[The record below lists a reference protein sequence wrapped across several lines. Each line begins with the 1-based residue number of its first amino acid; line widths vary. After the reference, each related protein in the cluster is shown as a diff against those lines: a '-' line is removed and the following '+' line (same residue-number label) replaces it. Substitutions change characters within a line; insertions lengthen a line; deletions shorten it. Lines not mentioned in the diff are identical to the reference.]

1 MIKIIL
7 SRFLV
12 IFNILLSRN
21 CYSKNMGFRERLREQ
36 IEFCGLLDKEVA
48 VKAGITK
55 RAIDSYVGS
64 EACMPSAEVAV
75 KLAKVLNTT
84 VEYLV
89 IGESPDNSSDNNTFL
104 QALQNPKVKQL
115 IKNYTKLSER
125 DKNLLFSISKE
136 MLDV

>member
-1 MIKIIL
+1 M
-7 SRFLV
+7 S
-12 IFNILLSRN
+12 
-21 CYSKNMGFRERLREQ
+21 FRERLREQ

-48 VKAGITK
+48 AKAGITK

-89 IGESPDNSSDNNTFL
+89 TGKNPDNSSDSNSFL
-104 QALQNPKVKQL
+104 QELQNPQTRKL
-115 IKNYTKLSER
+115 IKNYKKLSER
-125 DKNLLFSISKE
+125 DKNLLVSISKE
-136 MLDV
+136 MTDV